1 MPYRGQRRQYNPYGG
16 SGGRLS
22 DLMLAQG
29 EQQANLAR
37 EQGDIWGQ
45 FIQNV
50 GQTAGDTLQAY
61 QQDER
66 ERPAREQA
74 QRIAD
79 RQEDELTRS
88 LAERDRSEAQA
99 GRLESY
105 GEYLDWGYIGD
116 TYGVRN
122 PDKAMQKVPPEDRQ
136 AFAAQYKT
144 LFDSIGTA
152 RKAAEETM
160 GVWAES
166 VVGDVDEMMANP
178 RLFMVALA
186 PMVKNNMI
194 PEEIAAQMYQEAMD
208 NPRSIPQHIRGFLL
222 AAGKLTPQEMETHVL
237 DDDQRIVKV
246 TPEGVAEEIYTPP
259 TTPEP
264 VTWQIRTIGQAG
276 KNQQIVAINPQNP
289 EEFRTVFTNATIST
303 SPPQSSYE
311 NAAALRKAFDTEQ
324 RSFSEMTR
332 ALDIMRDSIGKVQE
346 AEERTGEPLPEDH
359 YLMSGAAQGVLVTFQ
374 KILDPTSVV
383 RESEYERSAN
393 DLSLE
398 GRSRAFLLRMAEG
411 GTVPLDVLQS
421 FQAIAE
427 SWYEG
432 QKGYVENAIPFWRRE
447 ASRLGETS
455 LNDVLSGISAWEAM
469 GMTDNTGDEVI
480 ELGGLQ

>member
-45 FIQNV
+45 FLQNV

-61 QQDER
+61 QKDER

-88 LAERDRSEAQA
+88 LAERDRAQAQA
-99 GRLESY
+99 GRMESY
-105 GEYLDWGYIGD
+105 ADEYFDWGYTGNTFGI
-116 TYGVRN
+116 RN
-122 PDKAMQKVPPEDRQ
+122 PDKAMQKVPREDRA

-144 LFDSIGTA
+144 LFESIGVA

-166 VVGDVDEMMANP
+166 VVEDVDEMMANP

-194 PEEIAAQMYQEAMD
+194 PDDIAAEMYMEAMD
-208 NPRSIPQHIRGFLL
+208 NPRSIPKHIQGFLL
-222 AAGKLTPQEMETHVL
+222 AAGKLTPQEMETRVVKKDEVL
-237 DDDQRIVKV
+237 LGITGDDVQ
-246 TPEGVAEEIYTPP
+246 EIYTPP
-259 TTPEP
+259 TTQEP

-289 EEFRTVFTNATIST
+289 EEVRTVFTNATIST

-332 ALDIMRDSIGKVQE
+332 ALDIMRNSIAKVEE
-346 AEERTGEPLPEDH
+346 AERVSGTLDEGHE
-359 YLMSGAAQGVLVTFQ
+359 LMAGAAQGVLVTFQ

-383 RESEYERSAN
+383 RESEYERSAS
-393 DLSLE
+393 DLSFMGGLQ
-398 GRSRAFLLRMAEG
+398 AWYQQLVDG
-411 GTVPLDVLQS
+411 GTVPLNVLKNFQS
-421 FQAIAE
+421 IAD

-432 QKGYVENAIPFWRRE
+432 QKGYVENSIPFWRRE

-455 LNDVLSGISAWEAM
+455 LNDVLSGIQAWEAM
-469 GMTDNTGDEVI
+469 GMTDNTGNERI
-480 ELGGLQ
+480 RLGGQQ

>member
-1 MPYRGQRRQYNPYGG
+1 MPYRGQRRRYNPYAG

-37 EQGDIWGQ
+37 EQGDICGQ

-50 GQTAGDTLQAY
+50 GQTAGDTLRAY

-88 LAERDRSEAQA
+88 LAERDRAEAQA

-105 GEYLDWGYIGD
+105 GDQFDWGYTGN

-122 PDKAMQKVPPEDRQ
+122 LDEVMQNMPPQDRV
-136 AFAAQYKT
+136 AFANQYKT
-144 LFDSIGTA
+144 LFDSIGVA

-166 VVGDVDEMMANP
+166 IDVDEMMANP
-178 RLFMVALA
+178 RLLGMALA
-186 PMVKNNMI
+186 PMVQNNMI

-208 NPRSIPQHIRGFLL
+208 NPRSIPQHIQGFLR
-222 AAGKLTPQEMETHVL
+222 AAGKLRPQEMETHVL
-237 DDDQRIVKV
+237 DDDQRIVRV
-246 TPEGVAEEIYTPP
+246 TPEGRAEEVYTPP

-289 EEFRTVFTNATIST
+289 EEVRTVFTNATIST

-332 ALDIMRDSIGKVQE
+332 ALNIMRNSIAKVE
-346 AEERTGEPLPEDH
+346 EEERVSGPLDRDH
-359 YLMSGAAQGVLVTFQ
+359 ELMAGAAQGVLVTFQ

-393 DLSLE
+393 DLSLM
-398 GRSRAFLLRMAEG
+398 GGLQAWYQQLVDG
-411 GTVPLDVLQS
+411 GTVPLNVLKN
-421 FQAIAE
+421 FQTIAD

-432 QKGYVENAIPFWRRE
+432 QKGYLENSIPFWRRE
-447 ASRLGETS
+447 ASRHGEPD
-455 LNDVLSGISAWEAM
+455 LNDVLSGIQAWDAM
-469 GMTDNTGDEVI
+469 GMTDNTGNERI
-480 ELGGLQ
+480 RLRGQQ

>member
-37 EQGDIWGQ
+37 EQGNIWGQ
-45 FIQNV
+45 FLQNV
-50 GQTAGDTLQAY
+50 GETAGGAFEAY
-61 QQDER
+61 QEDER
-66 ERPAREQA
+66 ERPAREQR

-79 RQEDELTRS
+79 RQEDEATRS
-88 LAERDRSEAQA
+88 LAEREKAQAQA

-105 GEYLDWGYIGD
+105 GDQFDWGYTGNA
-116 TYGVRN
+116 YGVRN
-122 PDKAMQKVPPEDRQ
+122 LDKVMQKMPREDRV
-136 AFAAQYKT
+136 AFATQYKT
-144 LFDSIGTA
+144 LFDSIGVA

-166 VVGDVDEMMANP
+166 IDVGEMIANP
-178 RLFMVALA
+178 RLLGMALA
-186 PMVKNNMI
+186 PMVQNNMI
-194 PEEIAAQMYQEAMD
+194 PKDVAAEFYQEAMD

-222 AAGKLTPQEMETHVL
+222 AAGKLTPQEVETHVL
-237 DDDQRIVKV
+237 GKEERIVQV
-246 TPEGVAEEIYTPP
+246 TPEGIAEEIYTPP
-259 TTPEP
+259 TTQEP

-289 EEFRTVFTNATIST
+289 EEVRTVFTNATTST

-311 NAAALRKAFDTEQ
+311 NAAALRKAFEAEQ

-398 GRSRAFLLRMAEG
+398 ARSRAFLLRMSEG

-427 SWYEG
+427 SWYDG
-432 QKGYVENAIPFWRRE
+432 QRGYVENAIPFWRRE
-447 ASRLGETS
+447 ATRLGETS
-455 LNDVLSGISAWEAM
+455 LNDVLRGISAWEAM
-469 GMTDNTGDEVI
+469 GMTDDEVD
-480 ELGGLQ
+480 LTGGVQ

>member
-45 FIQNV
+45 FLQNV

-61 QQDER
+61 QKDER

-88 LAERDRSEAQA
+88 LAERDRAQAQA
-99 GRLESY
+99 GRMESY
-105 GEYLDWGYIGD
+105 ADEYFDWGYTGNTFGI
-116 TYGVRN
+116 RN
-122 PDKAMQKVPPEDRQ
+122 PDKAMQKVPREDRA

-144 LFDSIGTA
+144 LFESIGVA

-166 VVGDVDEMMANP
+166 IDVDEMMANP
-178 RLFMVALA
+178 RLLGMALA
-186 PMVKNNMI
+186 PMVQNNMI
-194 PEEIAAQMYQEAMD
+194 PKDVAAEFYQEAMD
-208 NPRSIPQHIRGFLL
+208 NPRSIPQHIQGFLR
-222 AAGKLTPQEMETHVL
+222 AAGKLTPQEVETHVL
-237 DDDQRIVKV
+237 GDKERIVQV
-246 TPEGVAEEIYTPP
+246 TPEGIAEEIYTPP
-259 TTPEP
+259 TTQEP

-289 EEFRTVFTNATIST
+289 EEVRTVFTNATIST

-311 NAAALRKAFDTEQ
+311 NAAALRKAFDAEQ

-332 ALDIMRDSIGKVQE
+332 ALNIMRASIAKVEE
-346 AEERTGEPLPEDH
+346 AERISGTLDEGHE
-359 YLMSGAAQGVLVTFQ
+359 LMAGAAQGVLVTFQ

-383 RESEYERSAN
+383 RESEYERSAS
-393 DLSLE
+393 DLSFMGGLQ
-398 GRSRAFLLRMAEG
+398 AWYQQLVDG
-411 GTVPLDVLQS
+411 GTVPLNVLKNFQS
-421 FQAIAE
+421 IAD

-432 QKGYVENAIPFWRRE
+432 QRGYVQNSIPFWRRE
-447 ASRLGETS
+447 ATRLGETS
-455 LNDVLSGISAWEAM
+455 LNDVLRGISAWDAM
-469 GMTDNTGDEVI
+469 GMTDNTGNERI
-480 ELGGLQ
+480 RLGGQQ